1 MNLSVLLFLIGILG
15 FTTNRKNIIH
25 SLISIEIML
34 LSVSMLLLTSSYNFD
49 DNTGHTLSLYVIC
62 LAGAESVVGLS
73 LIVQY
78 YRIRGNLN
86 TYL

>member
-1 MNLSVLLFLIGILG
+1 
-15 FTTNRKNIIH
+15 
-25 SLISIEIML
+25 ML

-49 DNTGHTLSLYVIC
+49 DNTVHTLSLYVIC
-62 LAGAESVVGLS
+62 VAGAESVVELS